1 MTRIKL
7 CGITRAEDITVIN
20 RLRPEYAGFVFF
32 RKSRRCVSRE
42 QAEKLRGLL
51 DPAVKTVGVFVNEP
65 AENVAGLLDAGVI
78 GLAQLHGDEDE
89 DYISRLRTMT
99 EAPVIKAFRIG
110 QREDLEAAR
119 ASSADHILLD
129 AGMGDGIPLPWE
141 WLTNL
146 DRPYFLAGGLSPD
159 NVEKAIGMLH
169 PWGVDVSSGIE
180 TDGVKDA
187 EKMRRFA
194 EKVRSTDR
202 DRQLQE
208 EDR

>member
-7 CGITRAEDITVIN
+7 CGITRAEDITEIN
-20 RLRPEYAGFVFF
+20 RLRPEYAGLVFF

-141 WLTNL
+141 WLTDL

-187 EKMRRFA
+187 DKMERFV
-194 EKVRSTDR
+194 ENVRNADG
-202 DRQLQE
+202 QL
-208 EDR
+208 

>member
-89 DYISRLRTMT
+89 DYISRLRAMT

-141 WLTNL
+141 WLTDL